1 MTTAAAADDR
11 YEKLVNRL
19 GWFAS
24 VMGILMFS
32 SYIDQIR
39 LNLNGQTGSVILP
52 LATTVN
58 CFAWMAYSYLKRD
71 RDWPLFWSNSVGAV
85 CGFATAVTALAF

>member
-1 MTTAAAADDR
+1 MTLNETF
-11 YEKLVNRL
+11 VNRL

-39 LNLNGQTGSVILP
+39 LNLQGQTGSVILP

-58 CFAWMAYSYLKRD
+58 CFSWMAYSYLKRD
-71 RDWPLFWSNSVGAV
+71 RDWPLFYSNAVGAV
-85 CGFATAVTALAF
+85 CGALTAMTALVY